1 MTSEPAVKKGAAR
14 TRRSRPA
21 KTSGADSRRRAS
33 GGEGS
38 NGRRRA
44 LRITWRIGRWFLLV
58 AFLGATAGTG
68 ALAAVFAVYGADAD
82 LPDVNKLKTY
92 RSKQVTRV
100 LAADGKTLIG
110 EIYDERRSMVP
121 YKRFPKVLV
130 DAVVSAE
137 DAKFFQHKGL
147 NLLGMVRAFFANLR
161 AGRYVQGGSTIT
173 QQVVKTF
180 FLTPKR
186 TLRRKVQEV
195 ILARRLEQTLS
206 KEQILELYLNQ
217 IYFGHGRY
225 GVQEASRFYFG
236 KDVDKIGV
244 AEAAL
249 LAGLPQGPE
258 RLSPIRHPKRARK
271 RFKYVLRQMVKQQ
284 KISAETAAR
293 IGRGPLP
300 ISPRRPPVG
309 SPAPE
314 FLTLVRERLKAR
326 FGAAALPYLGLT
338 VVTSCDLKLQR
349 LAREALETG
358 LRGVD
363 RRQGVM
369 RFGRRLGPRALRRTR
384 ARLTRKQ
391 PSNPVAGRTYE
402 GIVTAYDDK
411 ARTATIDLG
420 RSKGV
425 IDLLKEPRYNPR
437 KLPPSRLLKRR
448 TLVRVTPTGRR
459 VKGQLALR
467 LVQGPQGAVVILD
480 VETREVRAMVGGY
493 GFRTGGFNRAIRSI
507 RQPGST
513 FKPIVYGAAL
523 EDKRVTAGT
532 KRFTAATRLPDAPH
546 PCENWL
552 RIRQQGKKTY
562 AGHLLVRQALA
573 KSINSIACR
582 VFERVGSQRVR
593 QLARRLGIR
602 SALTEHLSLALGAS
616 GVRPVEMAAA
626 FAVFA
631 GGGRYQAPLYIRRM
645 GSLPVERSAPAQ
657 VMTPEGAYVLTSLL
671 TSVVRGGTGWR
682 VRRIRRPA
690 AGKTGTSNRNRDAWF
705 IGYTPSL
712 VAAVW
717 VGHDDFRPLGRRETG
732 GRTAAPIWANLLGKA
747 LEGQPKRSF
756 RRPKTV
762 LVRQIDKVQG
772 HALPA
777 GGSGREE
784 FFVPGTAPDP
794 APTPEVDPGE
804 HVIQDDDT

>member
-1 MTSEPAVKKGAAR
+1 MTSEPAVEKGAAPGR
-14 TRRSRPA
+14 RKRPAGGSGAEPRSRAP
-21 KTSGADSRRRAS
+21 GGG
-33 GGEGS
+33 GGE
-38 NGRRRA
+38 GRRRA
-44 LRITWRIGRWFLLV
+44 LRIAWRIGRWALLV
-58 AFLGATAGTG
+58 AFLGATVGSGTVA
-68 ALAAVFAVYGADAD
+68 ALFAVYGADAD
-82 LPDVNKLKTY
+82 LPDVNRLKTY

-100 LAADGKTLIG
+100 LAADGKTLLG
-110 EIYDERRSMVP
+110 EIYDERRTMVP
-121 YKRFPKVLV
+121 FHRMPKVLV

-137 DAKFFQHKGL
+137 DARFFQHKGL

-180 FLTPKR
+180 FLTSKR

-236 KDVDKIGV
+236 KDVEKIGV

-258 RLSPIRHPKRARK
+258 RLSPIRHPERARK
-271 RFKYVLRQMVKQQ
+271 RLQYVLRQMVKQQ
-284 KISAETAAR
+284 KISVEVAAR
-293 IGRGPLP
+293 LSRGPLP
-300 ISPRRPPVG
+300 ISVRQAPEQ

-338 VVTSCDLKLQR
+338 VVTSCDLRLQR

-363 RRQGVM
+363 SRQGVM
-369 RFGRRLGPRALRRTR
+369 RFGPRMGRRSLARAR
-384 ARLTRKQ
+384 ARLTKTQ
-391 PSNPVAGRTYE
+391 PKNPAAGRIYE
-402 GIVTAYDDK
+402 GIVTAYDDQ
-411 ARTATIDLG
+411 ARRATIDLG
-420 RSKGV
+420 GSTGV
-425 IDLLKEPRYNPR
+425 IDLRDEPRYNPR

-448 TLVRVTPTGRR
+448 TLVRVTPTGRQ
-459 VKGQLALR
+459 VKGPLDLR
-467 LVQGPQGAVVILD
+467 LAQGPQGAVVILD

-493 GFRTGGFNRAIRSI
+493 GFRTGDFNRAIRAI

-523 EDKRVTAGT
+523 EDRRITAT
-532 KRFTAATRLPDAPH
+532 TRLPDAPH

-552 RIRQQGKKTY
+552 RIRQQGEKKY
-562 AGHLLVRQALA
+562 AGHLLVRTALA
-573 KSINSIACR
+573 KSVNSIACR
-582 VFERVGSQRVR
+582 VFQRVGSQRVR
-593 QLARRLGIR
+593 QLARRLGIH

-616 GVRPVEMAAA
+616 GVGPVEMAAA

-631 GGGRYQAPLYIRRM
+631 GGGRYQAPRYIRRM
-645 GSLPVERSAPAQ
+645 GSLPVERSAPTQ
-657 VMTPEGAYVLTSLL
+657 VMSVEGAYVLTSLL
-671 TSVVRGGTGWR
+671 TSVIRGGTAWR
-682 VRRIRRPA
+682 VRRLRHPA

-717 VGHDDFRPLGRRETG
+717 VGHDDFRPLGRGETG
-732 GRTAAPIWANLLGKA
+732 GRTAAPIWASLFRKA
-747 LEGQPKRSF
+747 LEGRPKRSF
-756 RRPKTV
+756 PRPKTV
-762 LVRQIDKVQG
+762 LVRRVDVALG

-777 GGSGREE
+777 GGAGGREE
-784 FFVPGTAPDP
+784 YFLPGTAPDA

-804 HVIQDDDT
+804 HVIQDDGT